1 MNTEWN
7 WMGGRQKFVMMW
19 EWMKETHALKAID
32 CRNKK
37 ANLKKSEAL
46 IYIEKIK
53 MFKLRVRI
61 PASREVE

>member
-1 MNTEWN
+1 
-7 WMGGRQKFVMMW
+7 
-19 EWMKETHALKAID
+19 MKETHALKAID